1 MRRSLG
7 ILGGLG
13 LLALAFGVTFTTPTE
28 DQTQAPFA
36 VTGGLGE
43 QLVSGHL
50 VLTVHEATL
59 AREAEVGT
67 WVGTSSGIWLALDL
81 TVEGRVD
88 RTSVGANLYVDGI
101 RYPAS
106 PRPDS
111 LDGTAVDA
119 ALPVSG
125 PLLFEVPAD
134 ILETPGARDAVVR
147 LGSGLDM
154 RLDSVTELH
163 FDLTALDLQDRVVL
177 EEPRDG
183 LR

>member
-1 MRRSLG
+1 MRRSVG

-13 LLALAFGVTFTTPTE
+13 LLALAVGVAFTTPTE
-28 DQTQAPFA
+28 EQTQAPFA
-36 VTGGLGE
+36 VTGDLGE

-67 WVGTSSGIWLALDL
+67 WVGTTSGIWLALDL
-81 TVEGRVD
+81 TIEGRVD
-88 RTSVGANLYVDGI
+88 RTSVGADVYIGGI

-106 PRPDS
+106 ARPDS
-111 LDGTAVDA
+111 LDGNAVDA

-125 PLLFEVPAD
+125 PLLFELPAG

-147 LGSGLDM
+147 LGPGLDM

-163 FDLTALDLQDRVVL
+163 VDLSAIEIEDRVVL